1 MDADLVSLSSKISN
15 SGSKDG
21 GSKLGAIMMKTVTPP
36 PPPEPKKTQSK
47 KKEEKEKEKEKE
59 LVQLQKELKED
70 EMVEIRRKVHDYLT
84 DPKFKEML
92 GSIDLPESKA
102 KDLEWRA
109 AYESINATLKS
120 TYKKVMV
127 RTMFESGC
135 QVSEAVMVQFL
146 SMDRMMGLTDDIMS
160 NIGDFEPELTE
171 LAIELSNGWVPGPT
185 PRLLMKL
192 FSRIKKYGDR
202 SQLPKEEKK

>member
-21 GSKLGAIMMKTVTPP
+21 SSKLGAIMMKTVNPPP
-36 PPPEPKKTQSK
+36 PPPEPKKSSK
-47 KKEEKEKEKEKE
+47 KKEEKKEEKE
-59 LVQLQKELKED
+59 LVQLKED

-120 TYKKVMV
+120 TYKRVMV

-202 SQLPKEEKK
+202 SQLPKEEKKG